1 MDLTNS
7 NTKVKHAMAASKG
20 QKIAGWILSGLV
32 AAFLLFSASGKF
44 MDWPGKEEMFKKMGY
59 SIATMNGIGVVEVL
73 CTVLYLIPQTSFLG
87 AILLTGYLGGA
98 TEVHVR
104 AGEPYFFPIIIG
116 VVMWIGYALRR
127 PDVIK
132 GAFGRG

>member
-1 MDLTNS
+1 
-7 NTKVKHAMAASKG
+7 MAASNK
-20 QKIAGWILSGLV
+20 QRIAGWILSGLV
-32 AAFLLFSASGKF
+32 AAFLTFSASGKF
-44 MDWPGKEEMFKKMGY
+44 TDWPGKAEMFQKLGY
-59 SIATMNGIGVVEVL
+59 SIETMKGIGVVEVIS
-73 CTVLYLIPQTSFLG
+73 TVLYLIPQTAFVG

-132 GAFGRG
+132 RAFSRE

>member
-1 MDLTNS
+1 M
-7 NTKVKHAMAASKG
+7 VASKG

-32 AAFLLFSASGKF
+32 TAFLLFSASGKF
-44 MDWPGKEEMFKKMGY
+44 MDWPGKEEMFQKMGY

-73 CTVLYLIPQTSFLG
+73 CTVLYVIPQTSFLG

-98 TEVHVR
+98 TEVHVH

-132 GAFGRG
+132 SAFGRS